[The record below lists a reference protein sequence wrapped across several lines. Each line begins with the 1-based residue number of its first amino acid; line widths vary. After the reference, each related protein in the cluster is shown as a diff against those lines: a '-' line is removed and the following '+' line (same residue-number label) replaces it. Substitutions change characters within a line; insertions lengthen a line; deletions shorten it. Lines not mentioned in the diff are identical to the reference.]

1 MAGQAYD
8 YVITGAGPAGCVLA
22 TRLSEDP
29 KVKVLLLEAGPE
41 DKDPYIHWPVGFYK
55 MTSGTRNSWGYET
68 VPLAHLDG
76 RRMWYPQ
83 GRVLGGGGSINAQV
97 FTRGN
102 AKDYDAWAE
111 EEGCTGWSYR
121 EILPYFRRA
130 EDNERFS
137 NAWHGTGGPLG
148 VSDLISPHAMSKTFV
163 RAAQEAGLP
172 YNPDFNGERQE
183 GCGLY
188 QVSQRNGRRSSAAV
202 AYLRPAMARPNLT
215 VRTNAQAT
223 RIVIE
228 NGRATGVDY
237 VESGQPQHARAERE
251 VLVTSGAVG
260 SPKLLLLSGI
270 GPADELSAHG
280 IEPVHDLPG
289 VGRNFQD
296 HVDVYVISELNGPH
310 SYNKHT
316 RPHRQLW
323 CAAQYYLFG
332 SGPITSNLAE
342 AGGFWFVDQAA
353 RSPDIQFHFLP
364 GSGLEAGVE
373 QLGEHGC
380 TLNSCF
386 LRPKSRGTVKLASAD
401 PLAPPLIDPN
411 YFAEEY
417 DRKISIGGFRL
428 AREIMA
434 QPAFRPFLT
443 AERLP
448 GPEVQSDAEL
458 MAYARRHGKTDYH
471 PVGSCK
477 MGIDALAVVDP
488 ELRVHGLAG
497 LRVCNSS
504 IMPQLVSSNTNAP
517 TIMIGEKAADLVR
530 GILAVPQPAAE
541 LREAGLTVTKA
552 SRNSPTAWSA
562 PHARQSYRAING
574 GIHGAYQLRQ
584 TSCERSVRA
593 RRGAGGCGGLFRAHR
608 HLAGVLEPAGR
619 ASTRHRR
626 PWPRSSPRR
635 RTA

>member
-1 MAGQAYD
+1 VTGETYD
-8 YVITGAGPAGCVLA
+8 YVIAGGGPAGCVLA
-22 TRLSEDP
+22 TRLSADP
-29 KVKVLLLEAGPE
+29 SVNVLLLEAGPE
-41 DKDPYIHWPVGFYK
+41 DNDPYIHWPVGFYK

-102 AKDYDAWAE
+102 AKDYDCWAE
-111 EEGCTGWSYR
+111 QEGCAGWSYQD
-121 EILPYFRRA
+121 ILPYFRRA

-137 NAWHGTGGPLG
+137 NAWHGTGGPIG
-148 VSDLISPHAMSKTFV
+148 VSDLISPHAMSKVFV

-188 QVSQRNGRRSSAAV
+188 QVTQRNGRRCSAAV

-215 VRTNAQAT
+215 VRTRAQAT

-228 NGRATGVDY
+228 QGRAVGVDY
-237 VESGQPQHARAERE
+237 VAGQGEPQHARAERE
-251 VLVTSGAVG
+251 VLVTAGAVG

-270 GPADELSAHG
+270 GPADELRALG
-280 IEPVHDLPG
+280 IEVAHDLPG

-310 SYNKHT
+310 SYNRHT

-332 SGPITSNLAE
+332 CGPITSNLAE

-364 GSGLEAGVE
+364 GSGLEAGVK

-386 LRPKSRGTVKLASAD
+386 LRPRSRGTVKLASPD
-401 PLAPPLIDPN
+401 PFAAPLIDPN

-448 GPEVQSDAEL
+448 GPEVQSDAEV

-488 ELRVHGLAG
+488 ELRVRGLAG
-497 LRVCNSS
+497 LRVCDSS

-530 GILAVPQPAAE
+530 GIAAVPEPAPSRTAE
-541 LREAGLTVTKA
+541 LRQAV
-552 SRNSPTAWSA
+552 
-562 PHARQSYRAING
+562 
-574 GIHGAYQLRQ
+574 
-584 TSCERSVRA
+584 
-593 RRGAGGCGGLFRAHR
+593 
-608 HLAGVLEPAGR
+608 
-619 ASTRHRR
+619 
-626 PWPRSSPRR
+626 
-635 RTA
+635 

>member
-1 MAGQAYD
+1 MAGETYD

-22 TRLSEDP
+22 TRLSADP
-29 KVKVLLLEAGPE
+29 SVKVLLLEAGPE

-76 RRMWYPQ
+76 QRMWYPQ

-97 FTRGN
+97 FTRGH

-111 EEGCTGWSYR
+111 DEGCAGWSYR

-188 QVSQRNGRRSSAAV
+188 QVTQRGARRCSCAI
-202 AYLRPAMARPNLT
+202 AYLRPAMGRPNLT
-215 VRTNAQAT
+215 VRTGAQAT

-228 NGRATGVDY
+228 HGRATGVDY
-237 VESGQPQHARAERE
+237 VEDQQARHARAERE

-270 GPADELSAHG
+270 GPADELRPLGIEVAHG
-280 IEPVHDLPG
+280 LPG

-296 HVDVYVISELNGPH
+296 HIDVYVISELNGPH
-310 SYNKHT
+310 SYNRHT

-353 RSPDIQFHFLP
+353 RSPDVQFHFLP
-364 GSGLEAGVE
+364 GSGLEAGVS

-386 LRPKSRGTVKLASAD
+386 LRPRSRGTVRLASAD
-401 PLAPPLIDPN
+401 PFAPPLIDPN

-434 QPAFRPFLT
+434 QPAFRPFLR

-448 GPEVQSDAEL
+448 GPEVRGDAEL

-471 PVGSCK
+471 PVGGCK
-477 MGIDALAVVDP
+477 MGTDALAVVDP

-497 LRVCNSS
+497 LRVCDSS

-530 GILAVPQPAAE
+530 GVLAFPQPASE
-541 LREAGLTVTKA
+541 PEA
-552 SRNSPTAWSA
+552 
-562 PHARQSYRAING
+562 
-574 GIHGAYQLRQ
+574 LRQ
-584 TSCERSVRA
+584 AV
-593 RRGAGGCGGLFRAHR
+593 
-608 HLAGVLEPAGR
+608 
-619 ASTRHRR
+619 
-626 PWPRSSPRR
+626 
-635 RTA
+635 